1 MRRAEQGYSLDGAS
15 AALEADRREGSQFMK
30 READRNRGKKRVAN
44 VGGLR
49 KTKAERSR
57 WTGEGEGR

>member
-1 MRRAEQGYSLDGAS
+1 MDGAS